1 MGHGITAHDNV
12 FSVRKPMWH
21 GLGTV
26 LEGYPTVEEARELVH
41 PWEPITETLYR
52 RSYAMDEQGN
62 PSEYMEAVEG
72 WQANVRSDNSNL
84 LGITRDT
91 YEPVKNEVMYEIASA
106 LEGEGQGQV
115 MLETGGSLNG
125 GAKVWLLMRFYEP
138 ITVNAGARAKDPT
151 ATIPYFS
158 LQNAHDGSASF
169 RGQATMTRI
178 VCQNTAHMAD
188 MDARARGTEFTFR
201 HSKNV
206 HDRIEEA
213 RKALMGWRES
223 VHEYQRFSEHLLGVK
238 VTADQVN
245 EYVERF
251 FPIPAGQVISN
262 RVSQNIED
270 ARYTWLEMYRDS
282 ETNEGIEG
290 TAYGILHASVEYL
303 NHARRSHTQETR
315 FRRTFLDRDKMTQQA
330 TKLMLE
336 VTGA

>member
-1 MGHGITAHDNV
+1 MSHGITTTDNV

-26 LEGYPTVEEARELVH
+26 LEGYPTVKEAKDLVH
-41 PWEPITETLYR
+41 PWEPVTETLYR
-52 RSYAMDEQGN
+52 RSYEVDEDGN
-62 PSEYMEAVEG
+62 FSEYMEEVEG
-72 WQANVRSDNSNL
+72 WQANVRSDNNDL
-84 LGITRDT
+84 LGVTRDT
-91 YEPVKNEVMYEIASA
+91 YEPVKNEVMYEIAST
-106 LEGEGQGQV
+106 LEGEAGGQV

-125 GAKVWLLMRFYEP
+125 GSKVWLLMRFYEP

-213 RKALMGWRES
+213 RKALAGWQNS
-223 VHEYQRFSEHLLGVK
+223 VEEYQRFSEHLLSVK
-238 VTADQVN
+238 VTPAQMV
-245 EYVERF
+245 EFRERF
-251 FPIPAGQVISN
+251 FPEPVGDVITP
-262 RVSQNIED
+262 RVRNNIMD
-270 ARYTWLEMYRDS
+270 ARRQWTDFYAST
-282 ETNEGIEG
+282 ETSEGIEG
-290 TAYGILHASVEYL
+290 TAYGLLHASVEYL
-303 NHARRSHTQETR
+303 NHARKSHTQETR
-315 FRRTFLDRDKMTQQA
+315 FRRTFLDRDKLTQDA
-330 TKLMLE
+330 TRLVLE